1 MKNTKP
7 IQKYAKKDIVPATP
21 ENIALQRNSKKE
33 FEEMVSVYYEKLHAG
48 MRENRNAELEVSFGT
63 TRHSKSITKL
73 DYDNV
78 VKQLYSAGFTT
89 TNSRG
94 VHMLRIKE
102 EYVDPRSGENRISN
116 VRAEIMGIDL
126 IQEYCKT
133 NSIQKILDMPSTMF
147 AESEKLKFTQK
158 TSAYNDKNEPI
169 RSVAFSDFNF
179 NVKYQMEKDFSVE
192 TPIAKGIINKW
203 NDTRKI
209 FRHMNRVQF
218 RHPTLPVL
226 ADISI
231 VRSSRS
237 VGRTQMPQYT
247 IQEAGV
253 YENEETYEIELEL
266 LNSGIGPYTSYNT
279 PEKIMGALRKCIRLV
294 LSALQGTPYPVGK
307 TEQNDILQEYM
318 KTIHG
323 DTHEPRKVFPKD
335 FVGPSSVT
343 LRIENV
349 SPLSNNTVV
358 PNIRSRYCVTDKAD
372 GDRKLL
378 YIGVNGRIYLID
390 TNMNVQFTG
399 MMTDKKELSKT
410 ILDGEHIMYSK
421 TGKLI
426 NLYAAF
432 DVYYIRGKSVREFS
446 FIKTDPELVD
456 NKFRL
461 PLLFKCVE
469 MMNPKTIITDR
480 GETAETDIA
489 DFQVKCKQFF
499 VADETFS
506 IFDGCEK
513 ILKESMFEYTTDG
526 LIFTPVDFGVA
537 GDAIGKTGHVFK
549 PRWVHSFKW
558 KPAEFNTID
567 FLVSSSRDVNGK
579 EEIHTVLPDGVD
591 LGRSQIITQYKVITL
606 KCGFSTKEHGFVN
619 PFQDVIDGKIPVE
632 NGEIKENEY
641 LPVPF
646 QPTEPYDP
654 KAHVCNVMLTRDGTN
669 NLFMQTED
677 AEFFEEGMIVEF
689 KYDMSKQSG
698 WRWVP
703 LRVRYDKTAELR
715 SGSRNFGNSYDVA
728 NSNWNSIHNPITEA
742 MITTGKHIPEYMG
755 NEDVYYNNRKT
766 TGFDT
771 KSLKDFHNLYVK
783 RRLIMGVSQRKN
795 TLIDFAVGKAGDLSK
810 WVSANLSFVF
820 GVDISKDNIQNK
832 KDGACARYLTTRRKF
847 PNAMDAIFLHG
858 NSGHNIRNG
867 DAFITDKEKRIAKAL
882 FGNGAKDRKT
892 LEEGVYRH
900 HGVGQEGFN
909 VSSCQFA
916 LHYFFEN
923 AKTLHSFL
931 RNVADCTAL
940 GGYFIGTCYDGKKV
954 FRLLRDK
961 LVGEPFVITHGDSK
975 IFEITKQYDET
986 GFPENELSLGY
997 AIDVYQESINKS
1009 FREYLVNTDYLVRLM
1024 DDYGFTLVPRN
1035 ETVKMGLPN
1044 GLGSF
1049 ELLYRDMENE
1059 LRRGTPQDE
1068 YGTAL
1073 QMTDDEKLISFLNV
1087 YFVFRKT
1094 RTVNTAKITQLFD
1107 QEEER
1112 FYDEEGVEEGEMQSI
1127 AKRTQKYLNK
1137 SIAKQSPTIVGEDI
1151 VLATSETDVAKRH
1164 FIRNI
1169 DHPKMVIATYEPP
1182 SETETARPVV
1192 EYDEYDVVAPHLV
1205 EPSPVEPISVAP
1217 YPSEYTELPEPIIE
1231 PMPLPASNP
1240 PKITRGEVKK
1250 MIRVPKKKI
1259 TVL

>member
-1 MKNTKP
+1 MKTTKP
-7 IQKYAKKDIVPATP
+7 TKKLIPNDAIPATP
-21 ENIALQRNSKKE
+21 ENIGLQRNAKKE
-33 FEEMVSVYYEKLHAG
+33 FETMVSTYFEKLQA
-48 MRENRNAELEVSFGT
+48 RDKRNHELEVSFGT
-63 TRHSKSITKL
+63 TRHSKGITKL

-78 VKQLYSAGFTT
+78 VKYLYSAGFTT
-89 TNSRG
+89 KNARG
-94 VHMLRIKE
+94 IHMLRIKE
-102 EYVDPRSGENRISN
+102 EYVDARSGENRISN

-169 RSVAFSDFNF
+169 RSVAFPDFNF
-179 NVKYQMEKDFSVE
+179 NVKYQIEKDFSVE
-192 TPIAKGIINKW
+192 TPLAKGIIGKW

-231 VRSSRS
+231 VRSSKN

-253 YENEETYEIELEL
+253 YDNEETYEIELEL
-266 LNSGIGPYTSYNT
+266 LNTAIGPYTEYNT
-279 PEKIMGALRKCIRLV
+279 PEKVMGALRKCIRMV

-307 TEQNDILQEYM
+307 TEQSDIIQEYM
-318 KTIHG
+318 KTVHG
-323 DTHEPRKVFPKD
+323 ETFEPRKVYPKD
-335 FVGPSSVT
+335 FIGPSSVT
-343 LRIENV
+343 LRLENV
-349 SPLSNNTVV
+349 APTDKTAAVV

-399 MMTDKKELSKT
+399 MMTEKKELSRT
-410 ILDGEHIMYSK
+410 ILDGEHILYSK
-421 TGKLI
+421 TGKLL
-426 NLYAAF
+426 NLFAAF
-432 DVYYIRGKSVREFS
+432 DVYYIHGKSVREFG
-446 FIKTDPELVD
+446 FIKTDPEMVD

-461 PLLFKCVE
+461 TLLVKCIE
-469 MMNPKTIITDR
+469 MMKPKTIITDR
-480 GETAETDIA
+480 GDTLETDIA

-499 VADETFS
+499 VADESFT
-506 IFDGCEK
+506 IFDGCRK
-513 ILKESMFEYTTDG
+513 VLSESMFEYTTDG
-526 LIFTPVDFGVA
+526 LIFTPIDFGVA
-537 GDAIGKTGHVFK
+537 GDAIGKTGHLFK
-549 PRWVHSFKW
+549 PRWIHSFKW

-579 EEIHTVLPDGVD
+579 EEIHTILPDGVELD
-591 LGRSQIITQYKVITL
+591 RSQMITQYKVITL
-606 KCGFSTKEHGFVN
+606 KCGFNTREHGFVN
-619 PFQDVIDGKIPVE
+619 PFQDVIDGKIPIASE
-632 NGEIKENEY
+632 ETKENEY

-646 QPTEPYDP
+646 QPTEPFDP
-654 KAHVCNVMLTRDGTN
+654 KAHMCNVMLTRDGTN
-669 NLFMQTED
+669 NLFMQTEES
-677 AEFFEEGMIVEF
+677 EFFEEGMIVEF
-689 KYDMSKQSG
+689 KYDLSKQGG

-728 NSNWNSIHNPITEA
+728 NSNWSSIHNPITEE
-742 MITTGKHIPEYMG
+742 MITTGNHIPEYMG

-766 TGFDT
+766 SGFDT

-783 RRLIMGVSQRKN
+783 RKLITGVSQRKN

-810 WVSANLSFVF
+810 WVSSNLSFVF
-820 GVDISKDNIQNK
+820 GVDVSKDNIQNK
-832 KDGACARYLTTRRKF
+832 KDGACARYLNTRRKF

-867 DAFITDKEKRIAKAL
+867 DAFVTDKEKKIAKAL
-882 FGNGAKDRKT
+882 FGNGPKDRKV

-954 FRLLRDK
+954 FRMLRDK
-961 LVGEPFVITHGDSK
+961 LVGEPFVIHHDDYK

-1009 FREYLVNTDYLVRLM
+1009 FREYLVNMDYLIRLM
-1024 DDYGFTLVPRN
+1024 DDYGFSLVPKN
-1035 ETVKMGLPN
+1035 ETEKMGLPN

-1059 LRRGTPQDE
+1059 LRRGNPKDE
-1068 YGTAL
+1068 YGTA
-1073 QMTDDEKLISFLNV
+1073 MYMSEDEKLISFLNV

-1107 QEEER
+1107 QEEQR
-1112 FYDEEGVEEGEMQSI
+1112 FDDQFDDEEDIPGSIESI
-1127 AKRTQKYLNK
+1127 AKRTKKYLAK
-1137 SIAKQSPTIVGEDI
+1137 TGIRDTTIPIVSETLESKEQFIRKLDYPKMIIANYEPPKDTVSVLEESDMPPPPIEYDMLPEPSRPTIV
-1151 VLATSETDVAKRH
+1151 
-1164 FIRNI
+1164 
-1169 DHPKMVIATYEPP
+1169 
-1182 SETETARPVV
+1182 
-1192 EYDEYDVVAPHLV
+1192 
-1205 EPSPVEPISVAP
+1205 
-1217 YPSEYTELPEPIIE
+1217 
-1231 PMPLPASNP
+1231 
-1240 PKITRGEVKK
+1240 RGEIKK
-1250 MIRVPKKKI
+1250 MIRVPKQKI
-1259 TVL
+1259 TIKQ

>member
-1 MKNTKP
+1 MKPTRQTKNP
-7 IQKYAKKDIVPATP
+7 ISTNPGQVATS
-21 ENIALQRNSKKE
+21 ENVGLQRNEKKE
-33 FEEMVSVYYEKLHAG
+33 LEKMVSSYFEKLPTIL
-48 MRENRNAELEVSFGT
+48 REKRNPELEVSFGT
-63 TRHSKSITKL
+63 TRNSKGITKM

-78 VKQLYSAGFTT
+78 VKHLYSSGFTT
-89 TNSRG
+89 TNARG

-102 EYVDPRSGENRISN
+102 EYVDARTGETRISN

-126 IQEYCKT
+126 IQEYCKS

-147 AESEKLKFTQK
+147 AERDKLKFTQK
-158 TSAYNDKNEPI
+158 TAAYNEQNAPI
-169 RSVAFSDFNF
+169 RSVAFPDFNF
-179 NVKYQMEKDFSVE
+179 NVKYQIEKDFSAE
-192 TPIAKGIINKW
+192 SSLAKGIIGKW

-218 RHPTLPVL
+218 RHPTLPILV
-226 ADISI
+226 DISI
-231 VRSSRS
+231 IRSSKS

-266 LNSGIGPYTSYNT
+266 LNSAIGLYTDFNT
-279 PEKIMGALRKCIRLV
+279 PEKVLGALRKCIRLV
-294 LSALQGTPYPVGK
+294 LSALQGTPYPIGK
-307 TEQNDILQEYM
+307 KEQNDTLQEYM
-318 KTIHG
+318 KTVHG
-323 DTHEPRKVFPKD
+323 ETFEPRRVFPKD
-335 FVGPSSVT
+335 FIGPSSVT
-343 LRIENV
+343 LRLENV
-349 SPLSNNTVV
+349 SPLSKHSAVV

-378 YIGVNGRIYLID
+378 YIGTNGRIYLID

-399 MMTDKKELSKT
+399 MMTEKKELSRT

-426 NLYAAF
+426 NLFAAF
-432 DVYYIRGKSVREFS
+432 DVYYIHGKSVREFA

-461 PLLFKCVE
+461 ILLVKSVE
-469 MMNPKTIITDR
+469 MIHPKTIITDR
-480 GETAETDIA
+480 GDTSETDIA

-499 VADETFS
+499 VADETVS
-506 IFDGCEK
+506 IFDGCNK
-513 ILKESMFEYTTDG
+513 ILKEGLFEYNTDG

-537 GDAIGKTGHVFK
+537 GDAFGKTGHLFK

-579 EEIHTVLPDGVD
+579 DEIHTVLPDGMELD
-591 LGRSQIITQYKVITL
+591 RSQMITQYKVITL
-606 KCGFSTKEHGFVN
+606 KCGFSMKEHGIMN
-619 PFQDVIDGKIPVE
+619 PFQDVIDGKIPTLSSE
-632 NGEIKENEY
+632 TKENEY

-646 QPTEPYDP
+646 QPTEPFDA
-654 KAHVCNVMLTRDGTN
+654 KAHVCNVLLTRDGTN
-669 NLFMQTED
+669 NLFMQTEES
-677 AEFFEEGMIVEF
+677 EFFEEGMIVEF
-689 KYDMSKQSG
+689 KYDLSKQG
-698 WRWVP
+698 AWRWVP

-715 SGSRNFGNSYDVA
+715 GGSRNFGNSYDVA
-728 NSNWNSIHNPITEA
+728 NSNWNSIHNPITEE
-742 MITTGKHIPEYMG
+742 MITTGNNIPEYSG

-783 RRLIMGVSQRKN
+783 RKLIMGVSSRKN

-820 GVDISKDNIQNK
+820 GVDISKDNIHNK
-832 KDGACARYLTTRRKF
+832 KDGACSRYLNTRKKF

-867 DAFITDKEKRIAKAL
+867 DAFITDKEKKIAKAL
-882 FGNGAKDRKT
+882 FGNGPKDRKV
-892 LEEGVYRH
+892 LEEGVYKY

-909 VSSCQFA
+909 ISSCQFA

-931 RNVADCTAL
+931 RNIADCTAL

-961 LVGEPFVITHGDSK
+961 LIGEPFAIYHDDYKV
-975 IFEITKQYDET
+975 FEITKQYDET
-986 GFPENELSLGY
+986 GFPDNELSLNY

-1009 FREYLVNTDYLVRLM
+1009 FREYLVNIDYFVRLM
-1024 DDYGFTLVPRN
+1024 EDYGFTLVPRN
-1035 ETVKMGLPN
+1035 ETTKMGLPN

-1049 ELLYRDMENE
+1049 ELLYHDMENE
-1059 LRRGTPQDE
+1059 MRRGIPQDD
-1068 YGTAL
+1068 YGTAMR
-1073 QMTDDEKLISFLNV
+1073 MTENEKLISFLNV

-1107 QEEER
+1107 QEEQRLELEETGAEPGSIESISTR
-1112 FYDEEGVEEGEMQSI
+1112 TKKYLKKGMAPTIGEDLVMTSSETESAKTHFIRKIDRPKMIIANYVPPSEKETPPLLQVFDEYDAPTLPVDYEELSELPHMVEERRK
-1127 AKRTQKYLNK
+1127 AP
-1137 SIAKQSPTIVGEDI
+1137 PTIV
-1151 VLATSETDVAKRH
+1151 
-1164 FIRNI
+1164 
-1169 DHPKMVIATYEPP
+1169 
-1182 SETETARPVV
+1182 
-1192 EYDEYDVVAPHLV
+1192 
-1205 EPSPVEPISVAP
+1205 
-1217 YPSEYTELPEPIIE
+1217 
-1231 PMPLPASNP
+1231 
-1240 PKITRGEVKK
+1240 RGEIKK
-1250 MIRVPKKKI
+1250 VIRVPKKKI
-1259 TVL
+1259 TIN

>member
-1 MKNTKP
+1 MVSLYF
-7 IQKYAKKDIVPATP
+7 QKLPATLR
-21 ENIALQRNSKKE
+21 EKRNP
-33 FEEMVSVYYEKLHAG
+33 
-48 MRENRNAELEVSFGT
+48 ELEVSFGT
-63 TRHSKSITKL
+63 TRHSKGITKL

-78 VKQLYSAGFTT
+78 VKHLYSAGFTT
-89 TNSRG
+89 SNARG
-94 VHMLRIKE
+94 MHMLRIKE
-102 EYVDPRSGENRISN
+102 EYVDARTGETRISN

-158 TSAYNDKNEPI
+158 TAAYNEKNEPI
-169 RSVAFSDFNF
+169 RSVAFPDFNF
-179 NVKYQMEKDFSVE
+179 NAKYQLEKDYSVE
-192 TPIAKGIINKW
+192 TPLAKGIINKW
-203 NDTRKI
+203 ADTRKI

-218 RHPTLPVL
+218 RHPTLPIL

-231 VRSSRS
+231 VRSSKN

-266 LNSGIGPYTSYNT
+266 LNTAIGPYTTFNT
-279 PEKIMGALRKCIRLV
+279 PEKVMGALRKCIRMV

-307 TEQNDILQEYM
+307 TEQSDIVQEYM
-318 KTIHG
+318 KTVHG
-323 DTHEPRKVFPKD
+323 ETFEPRKIYPKD
-335 FVGPSSVT
+335 FIGPSSVT
-343 LRIENV
+343 LRLENV
-349 SPLSNNTVV
+349 APVDTTNAV
-358 PNIRSRYCVTDKAD
+358 PNIRTKYCVTDKAD

-378 YIGVNGRIYLID
+378 YIGANGRIYLID

-399 MMTDKKELSKT
+399 MFTEKKELSRT
-410 ILDGEHIMYSK
+410 ILDGEHIIYSK
-421 TGKLI
+421 TGNIL
-426 NLYAAF
+426 NLFAAF
-432 DVYYIRGKSVREFS
+432 DIYYIHGKSVREFG
-446 FIKTDPELVD
+446 FIKTDPESAD

-461 PLLFKCVE
+461 TLLVKCIE
-469 MMNPKTIITDR
+469 MMKPKTIITDR
-480 GETAETDIA
+480 GDTLETDIS

-499 VADETFS
+499 VADEVFAKYSGRSSSEFT
-506 IFDGCEK
+506 IFDGCAK
-513 ILKESMFEYTTDG
+513 VLTESLFEYTTDG
-526 LIFTPVDFGVA
+526 LIFTPIDFGVA
-537 GDAIGKTGHVFK
+537 GDAVGKTGHLFK

-567 FLVSSSRDVNGK
+567 FLVSSSRDVSGK
-579 EEIHTVLPDGVD
+579 EEIHTILPDGVE
-591 LGRSQIITQYKVITL
+591 LGRSQLITQYKVITL
-606 KCGFSTKEHGFVN
+606 KCGFSTREHGYMN
-619 PFQDVIDGKIPVE
+619 PFQDVIDGKIPVASE
-632 NGEIKENEY
+632 ETRENEY

-646 QPTEPYDP
+646 QPTEPFDP

-669 NLFMQTED
+669 HLFMQTEE

-689 KYDMSKQSG
+689 KYDLTRQGG

-728 NSNWNSIHNPITEA
+728 NSNWNSIHNPITEE
-742 MITTGKHIPEYMG
+742 MIITGNHIPEYRG
-755 NEDVYYNNRKT
+755 NDDVYYNNRKT

-783 RRLIMGVSQRKN
+783 RKLITGVSQRKN

-810 WVSANLSFVF
+810 WVSANLSFVL
-820 GVDISKDNIQNK
+820 GIDVSKDNIHNK
-832 KDGACARYLTTRRKF
+832 KDGACARYLNTRRKF
-847 PNAMDAIFLHG
+847 PHAMDAIFLHG

-867 DAFITDKEKRIAKAL
+867 DAFITDKEKKIAKAL
-882 FGNGAKDRKT
+882 FGNGAKDRKV

-954 FRLLRDK
+954 FQLLRDK
-961 LVGEPFVITHGDSK
+961 LIGEPFVIQGVAESEGRSKSAIFASTFGRRDKVSYENHPDTSK

-986 GFPENELSLGY
+986 GFPDNELSVGY

-1009 FREYLVNTDYLVRLM
+1009 FREFLVNTDYLTRLM
-1024 DDYGFTLVPRN
+1024 DDYGFSLVPKH
-1035 ETVKMGLPN
+1035 EAVKMGLPN
-1044 GLGSF
+1044 GMGSF
-1049 ELLYRDMENE
+1049 EGLFRDMENE
-1059 LRRGTPQDE
+1059 LKRGNSSREQSMNDE
-1068 YGTAL
+1068 YGTAIN
-1073 QMTDDEKLISFLNV
+1073 MSEEEKLISFLNV

-1107 QEEER
+1107 QVEQHEDA
-1112 FYDEEGVEEGEMQSI
+1112 FDEDDEIPGSIVSI
-1127 AKRTQKYLNK
+1127 AKRTKKYLSK
-1137 SIAKQSPTIVGEDI
+1137 TKQPMGVASVEPEIPDVPETPEFIRKLDYPKMIISNYVPPKDVVSVLNEYDAPPVDFMEIPAVMPTIV
-1151 VLATSETDVAKRH
+1151 
-1164 FIRNI
+1164 
-1169 DHPKMVIATYEPP
+1169 
-1182 SETETARPVV
+1182 
-1192 EYDEYDVVAPHLV
+1192 
-1205 EPSPVEPISVAP
+1205 
-1217 YPSEYTELPEPIIE
+1217 
-1231 PMPLPASNP
+1231 
-1240 PKITRGEVKK
+1240 RGEIKQI
-1250 MIRVPKKKI
+1250 IRVPRPKQKI
-1259 TVL
+1259 TIQP